1 MIVLFS
7 LAGKKTGGLKQLL
20 SRFTAKIRGRP
31 VESPSSEST
40 AAAQSSVLSSK
51 LLFKIILV
59 AGVAATWQYFS
70 TDK

>member
-20 SRFTAKIRGRP
+20 SRLTAKIRGRP

-59 AGVAATWQYFS
+59 AGVAAAWQYFS